1 MRRKK
6 NLNIEQQ
13 AKHLIVENFDD
24 FVSLIENFPEFTEEL
39 ISQKAAIYKRRN
51 IALIDILHLL
61 VIEKLMTA
69 VPMLDNLKLLGEE
82 LPLLRTPN
90 GRGKQPSVDIMAYD
104 PISGSFALLELKIS
118 NSAEREAV
126 TELGAYSQGLQNR
139 YNGLSNL
146 QMLWLPVSTDWRTTT
161 KSSIAYFLAWQKK
174 LALPLHMH
182 LDMDSANGKLK
193 NLRLE
198 LFNPINEIS
207 DTESR
212 CLFSY
217 ECFDAFD
224 YCTMNEIKNRP
235 AFINYVISVCNSYN
249 INGFIIFHKPVKLMY
264 PYGFTLCIFNPYH
277 GNIHKHMSNY
287 ILSEYGSKQY
297 KSALRQS
304 RIVDT
309 NYWDVDLK
317 TDQLKFWEMD
327 ADSQKDEKIPGFT
340 FWDNQDFV
348 AVSEMADPEG
358 EINAHF
364 LVTRLMEAIDGFEE
378 NPRAFG
384 TPNFMGTING
394 LQDSEVD
401 AISYFGLHH
410 ELVSRHVMIEQSQKR
425 LKSDFFNALSSFTYL
440 KTLLNKFNH

>member
-1 MRRKK
+1 
-6 NLNIEQQ
+6 
-13 AKHLIVENFDD
+13 
-24 FVSLIENFPEFTEEL
+24 
-39 ISQKAAIYKRRN
+39 
-51 IALIDILHLL
+51 
-61 VIEKLMTA
+61 
-69 VPMLDNLKLLGEE
+69 
-82 LPLLRTPN
+82 
-90 GRGKQPSVDIMAYD
+90 
-104 PISGSFALLELKIS
+104 
-118 NSAEREAV
+118 
-126 TELGAYSQGLQNR
+126 
-139 YNGLSNL
+139 
-146 QMLWLPVSTDWRTTT
+146 
-161 KSSIAYFLAWQKK
+161 
-174 LALPLHMH
+174 
-182 LDMDSANGKLK
+182 
-193 NLRLE
+193 
-198 LFNPINEIS
+198 
-207 DTESR
+207 
-212 CLFSY
+212 
-217 ECFDAFD
+217 
-224 YCTMNEIKNRP
+224 
-235 AFINYVISVCNSYN
+235 
-249 INGFIIFHKPVKLMY
+249 MY

-297 KSALRQS
+297 KSALKEA

-317 TDQLKFWEMD
+317 SDQLKFWEMD

-410 ELVSRHVMIEQSQKR
+410 ELVSRHVMIEHSQKR

-440 KTLLNKFNH
+440 KTLLKKFNH